1 MAGSNP
7 RAQLDPY
14 RCSASLEIS
23 GTKPRERRGM
33 PLRSPSAVFLLG
45 LAAFC
50 CFMSGC
56 SSGAKT
62 ASSGAALNA
71 GGDPVLRDRRE
82 KDREFRSARGSP
94 IPEAD
99 RVRFQGLAYFDLNP
113 SLKFRVKLNRYPVP
127 RTVRLGTNTGEMR
140 DALRYGYF
148 EFQVDGKDCRLQ
160 VYRIEDNNGGGGPSL
175 FIPFRDATSGKE
187 TYGSGRYI
195 DLKENTTGYYD
206 LDFNRAYNPFCA
218 YGQGFSCPVA
228 PAENTLPVSILA
240 GERLYPLAKNH
251 AG

>member
-1 MAGSNP
+1 MAETSP
-7 RAQLDPY
+7 RARLHSYGCKAPL
-14 RCSASLEIS
+14 RMSS
-23 GTKPRERRGM
+23 TKPRRC
-33 PLRSPSAVFLLG
+33 LSACLLG

-56 SSGAKT
+56 SSGTKST
-62 ASSGAALNA
+62 GSSAALSTSES
-71 GGDPVLRDRRE
+71 PVLHDRRE

-94 IPEAD
+94 IPEAE
-99 RVRFQGLAYFDLNP
+99 RGRFQGLAYFDINP
-113 SLKFRVKLNRYPVP
+113 DLKFRLKLSRYPVP
-127 RTVRLGTNTGEMR
+127 RGVRLGTNTGEMR

-148 EFQVDGKDCRLQ
+148 EFQVDGRDCRLQ
-160 VYRIEDNNGGGGPSL
+160 VYRIEDANGGGGPSL

-187 TYGSGRYI
+187 TYGAGRYI
-195 DLKENTTGYYD
+195 DLKENTSGYYD

-218 YGQGFSCPVA
+218 YGEGFSCPVA

-240 GERLYPLAKNH
+240 GERTYSPAKKH